1 MFVHRSERVGHGRV
15 ACEVD
20 GRAHEIPTDMGADL
34 TAEPA
39 GRFEI
44 RDFGHQLF
52 GGDPGDDL
60 LDQAQDGGAPADGG
74 ALRDAQVPGPGPR
87 STPAATTGDAG
98 PERPTSFDCPP
109 FPVAHTGVTTSVAP
123 GAGGWSGGWPGR

>member
-1 MFVHRSERVGHGRV
+1 MFLQRSERVGHGRV

-52 GGDPGDDL
+52 GGAPGDDL
-60 LDQAQDGGAPADGG
+60 LDQAQDGEDADEAALSVHHGEESRPWLT
-74 ALRDAQVPGPGPR
+74 LRDR
-87 STPAATTGDAG
+87 KSTRLNSSHGYLSYA
-98 PERPTSFDCPP
+98 
-109 FPVAHTGVTTSVAP
+109 V
-123 GAGGWSGGWPGR
+123 